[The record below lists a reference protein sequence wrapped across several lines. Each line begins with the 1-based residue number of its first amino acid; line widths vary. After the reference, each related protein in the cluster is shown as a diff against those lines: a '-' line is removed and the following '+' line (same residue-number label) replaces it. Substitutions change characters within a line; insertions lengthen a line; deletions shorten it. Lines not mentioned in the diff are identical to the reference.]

1 MFFPPHLC
9 AVVYFEALITSV
21 IFKDSEAWRG
31 RYKTRVHQITGIF
44 CAPLIPEIW
53 ALNGKEWLQMYPKYV
68 IKFHVDFYSIGSGQ
82 NHRCTLCSP
91 VPFLAFLFHAVVIS
105 AFVSFTSLWVQRW
118 KWKKWCSSQGHFAT
132 WEQLPSKEHIMNSF
146 ITFWLVFPTCC
157 RLLHM
162 LSAHFSSSVFFFFPL
177 WTTAFYNCF
186 HHC

>member
-1 MFFPPHLC
+1 
-9 AVVYFEALITSV
+9 
-21 IFKDSEAWRG
+21 
-31 RYKTRVHQITGIF
+31 
-44 CAPLIPEIW
+44 
-53 ALNGKEWLQMYPKYV
+53 MYPKYV

-105 AFVSFTSLWVQRW
+105 AFVFFTSLWVQRW

-162 LSAHFSSSVFFFFPL
+162 LSAHFSSSVFFFFFPFEL
-177 WTTAFYNCF
+177 LLSITVFIIVKNHLYSTINYRHFTSTR
-186 HHC
+186 